1 MRASVVDMTKS
12 INSEVAVVSMIDET
26 FDCFELPGIP
36 GGLRASLTY
45 GIARYL
51 GIVCIPDNGRH
62 RQEAM
67 KLYPEAYCR
76 LVKAVAEEARRM
88 MEEGVPPFGGAA
100 DKRGDLDE
108 EPVEIR
114 LYAKNGRFKRTMIR
128 NVSKGHAEEIFEV
141 VRAKQ
146 RGT

>member
-1 MRASVVDMTKS
+1 
-12 INSEVAVVSMIDET
+12 MIDET

-51 GIVCIPDNGRH
+51 GVTCAPESSRH

-88 MEEGVPPFGGAA
+88 MKEGIPPFGEAS
-100 DKRGDLDE
+100 DRRGDLDE
-108 EPVEIR
+108 GPIEIR
-114 LYAKNGRFKRTMIR
+114 LYAQNGRYTKTMIR
-128 NVSKGHAEEIFEV
+128 RVSHDHAEVIFKT
-141 VRAKQ
+141 VRSN
-146 RGT
+146 RNGT